1 MCIRDSL
8 KNDLRPVPT
17 SELGKAQRFD
27 ESGARYIEFCKSTVP
42 AEVSFRSLR
51 IIVDCANGACYRVT
65 PAIFRELGAEVIE
78 IGTEPDGFNI
88 NQDCGSTNPEKLKE
102 EVLKQRADFG
112 IAMDGDGDRVV
123 IIDSKGNILDG
134 DDILYILASSNP
146 TRSDEWGGIVGT
158 KMSNFGLEEALN
170 ELGYKFERA
179 EVGDK
184 YVSEMLVK
192 KGWLLGGESSGHIIC
207 RDLVSTGDGTIA
219 ALKTISSLLILN
231 KDAEEVLKG
240 YKKMPQVLKSIAV
253 KNKDILNDAELQKK
267 IKKIESELIVGRV
280 LARASGTENVIRI
293 MVESESKETAE
304 KYVRDISSFFE
315 NESYS

>member
-1 MCIRDSL
+1 M
-8 KNDLRPVPT
+8 
-17 SELGKAQRFD
+17 
-27 ESGARYIEFCKSTVP
+27 
-42 AEVSFRSLR
+42 
-51 IIVDCANGACYRVT
+51 T

-253 KNKDILNDAELQKK
+253 KNKDILNDTELQKK